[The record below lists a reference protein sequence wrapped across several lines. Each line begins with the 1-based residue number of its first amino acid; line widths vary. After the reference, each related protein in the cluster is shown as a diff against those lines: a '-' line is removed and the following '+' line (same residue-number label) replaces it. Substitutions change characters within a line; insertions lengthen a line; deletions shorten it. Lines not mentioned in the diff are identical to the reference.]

1 MLFTT
6 YTRLRSA
13 RSANWYGFYS
23 GNKAILVSSPS
34 SFDDSWLTD
43 SRSILV
49 MTKSMSRIPAVESQR
64 IDEIANKV
72 TAAKTALEICV
83 NRLEHERLA
92 RIDETSNST
101 LSEARVTRQTIHGH
115 HDIMMR
121 ALDDIAARQNQSRL
135 QDGKELRDILKEC
148 FREVL
153 ASTMQTDLY
162 RLVEETEYCQSKS
175 QRTPL
180 THEVG

>member
-1 MLFTT
+1 M
-6 YTRLRSA
+6 
-13 RSANWYGFYS
+13 
-23 GNKAILVSSPS
+23 
-34 SFDDSWLTD
+34 
-43 SRSILV
+43 ILV
-49 MTKSMSRIPAVESQR
+49 MAKNMNRIPAVESQR

-72 TAAKTALEICV
+72 AMAKTALEVCV

-92 RIDETSNST
+92 RIDKISNST

-121 ALDDIAARQNQSRL
+121 ALDDIAARQNESQLPNS
-135 QDGKELRDILKEC
+135 EEMRDILKEC

-153 ASTMQTDLY
+153 ASTMQTGLY

-175 QRTPL
+175 QRTHL
-180 THEVG
+180 THEHA